1 MALDELLE
9 RLGLAVLDKPLVTM
23 GKIVIA
29 LTAIGCVL
37 VGIIDFIEG
46 FAFLAD
52 GAKSFYLF
60 LQAAIWGSIKI
71 VLGYG
76 YFMLFDMS
84 KSGLIVSIAKVFAIL
99 GAGIAIIVSQFVIII
114 GFLSL
119 LNGFMGGLLLL
130 GGCFMFFMGLGM
142 IYFMDE
148 RDKFQKM
155 KKSKIADQKDVS

>member
-1 MALDELLE
+1 MTLNELLE
-9 RLGLAVLDKPLVTM
+9 KLGLAVLDKPLVTM

-37 VGIIDFIEG
+37 VGLIDLMGG
-46 FAFLAD
+46 FAFLAN
-52 GAKSFYLF
+52 GTKSFYLF
-60 LQAAIWGSIKI
+60 LEAAIWGSIKI
-71 VLGYG
+71 ALGYG
-76 YFMLFDMS
+76 YLMLFDMS
-84 KSGLIVSIAKVFAIL
+84 KSGLVVSIAKVFAIL

-142 IYFMDE
+142 IYFIDE

-155 KKSKIADQKDVS
+155 KKF